1 MTGAAEASG
10 ASDIQGEA
18 DMKRFVIRFLSLC
31 LCGVVLMLLPAC
43 TGNNTDQRGNIGLN
57 DDSSL
62 DGIVKENGSKESTE
76 HPEPTEPTESTESPE
91 PTETMASINFPEFS
105 EPSELPYFPVSPD
118 SWMVVDKAY
127 ALEEGESLPDK
138 VTIIGMV
145 VSVDTPWSDRNRNI
159 TVTIVAEDRKD
170 EPSVA
175 IA

>member
-1 MTGAAEASG
+1 
-10 ASDIQGEA
+10 
-18 DMKRFVIRFLSLC
+18 
-31 LCGVVLMLLPAC
+31 
-43 TGNNTDQRGNIGLN
+43 
-57 DDSSL
+57 
-62 DGIVKENGSKESTE
+62 
-76 HPEPTEPTESTESPE
+76 
-91 PTETMASINFPEFS
+91 
-105 EPSELPYFPVSPD
+105 
-118 SWMVVDKAY
+118 MVVDKAY